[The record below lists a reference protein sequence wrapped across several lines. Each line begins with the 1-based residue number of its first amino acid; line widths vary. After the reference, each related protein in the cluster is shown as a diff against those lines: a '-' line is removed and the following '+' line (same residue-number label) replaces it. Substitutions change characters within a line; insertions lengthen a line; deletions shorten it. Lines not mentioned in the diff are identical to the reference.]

1 MARLK
6 TAVRI
11 SVLCV
16 DDHRVVLEGLRLI
29 ISREADMVVVG
40 TAVSGEEAVELYCRH
55 RPDVTLMD
63 LKLVGMSGLQA
74 IREIRRHHSEA
85 RIIVLTM
92 YQGDEDI
99 RKALEAGARTY
110 LLKHTVSADL
120 VRVVRE
126 VHAGERPVIPTV
138 QALLDEHT
146 LRAGLTQ
153 REVQVVELISQ
164 GMRNREIAATLSIS
178 EETVHAHVR
187 HVLSKLGASDRSAAV
202 SIALRRGII
211 HIE

>member
-6 TAVRI
+6 SAVKI

-16 DDHRVVLEGLRLI
+16 DDHRVLLEGLRLI
-29 ISREADMVVVG
+29 ISRETDMVVVG
-40 TAVSGEEAVELYCRH
+40 TAASGEEAVDLYRVH

-63 LKLVGMSGLQA
+63 LKLGGMSGLQA

-99 RKALEAGARTY
+99 RKALEAGAWTY

-138 QALLDEHT
+138 QALLDEYT

-164 GMRNREIAATLSIS
+164 GMRNREIAVMLGIS

-187 HVLSKLGASDRSAAV
+187 HVLAKLGASDRSAAV
-202 SIALRRGII
+202 SIALKRGII

>member
-1 MARLK
+1 MVRLK
-6 TAVRI
+6 NAVKI

-40 TAVSGEEAVELYCRH
+40 TAASGEEAVELYRRH

-120 VRVVRE
+120 VRMVRE

-146 LRAGLTQ
+146 FRAGLTQ

-187 HVLSKLGASDRSAAV
+187 HILSKLGASDRSAAV
-202 SIALRRGII
+202 SIALKRGII
-211 HIE
+211 HID

>member
-6 TAVRI
+6 SAVKI

-40 TAVSGEEAVELYCRH
+40 TAASGEEAVELYRRH

-63 LKLVGMSGLQA
+63 LKLAGLSGLQA

-92 YQGDEDI
+92 YQVDEDI

-110 LLKHTVSADL
+110 LLKQTVSADL
-120 VRVVRE
+120 VRMVRE

-146 LRAGLTQ
+146 LRAGLSQ

-164 GMRNREIAATLSIS
+164 GMRNREIAATLGIS

-187 HVLSKLGASDRSAAV
+187 HVLAKLGASDRSAAV
-202 SIALRRGII
+202 SIALKRGII
-211 HIE
+211 HID